1 MSPLVAQLSLLAAV
15 AAFAVAAAS
24 DLRRYVIPDT
34 CSLVPLAAFCAFAA
48 TGATAGAWP
57 LHLAMGVLVFLAG
70 AGLFAAGVLGGG
82 DVKLFAAGAVW
93 AGIDLFGAYAL
104 VMALAGLL
112 VVAAVAARVLLQ
124 RRAAPADGEADGS
137 VPLARQPVPYGIA
150 IAAGA
155 VFVLAHRAGVFA

>member
-1 MSPLVAQLSLLAAV
+1 
-15 AAFAVAAAS
+15 
-24 DLRRYVIPDT
+24 
-34 CSLVPLAAFCAFAA
+34 
-48 TGATAGAWP
+48 
-57 LHLAMGVLVFLAG
+57 MGVLVFLAG